1 MSTYRAGLVGFAL
14 AASLGNAPAATA
26 QSYPTRPITVV
37 VPFAAGGPT
46 DTLARILSE
55 RMNTSLGQPLVI
67 ENVAGAAGSLGTG
80 RAARSTPDGY
90 TLVIGFLGTHVL
102 NAAIY
107 SLGYDVQKDFEPIAL
122 LASNP
127 LVIIA
132 KKATPAASKPRQ
144 SRAGNAR
151 SRHPRACRRRL
162 LPAAHRNRISVC
174 VLSWCGAGYAG
185 FGGRPYRHDVRSS
198 FECITARA

>member
-1 MSTYRAGLVGFAL
+1 
-14 AASLGNAPAATA
+14 
-26 QSYPTRPITVV
+26 V

-55 RMNTSLGQPLVI
+55 RMNARLGQPLVI

-80 RAARSTPDGY
+80 RVARSTPDGY

-102 NAAIY
+102 NGAIY

-132 KKATPAASKPRQ
+132 KKATPAKDLKELIAWLRANPGKAVQATPGAGTPRM
-144 SRAGNAR
+144 S
-151 SRHPRACRRRL
+151 
-162 LPAAHRNRISVC
+162 PAPTSSGARNRISVC
-174 VLSWCGAGYAG
+174 ALSWCGAGYAG